1 MKFPRCPSIFKNSL
15 GALSFS
21 VFIFFLFPSILF
33 VSFYHLPFLFLSI
46 FILFFFF
53 FLKIVFVLF
62 LISLAFV
69 SALLL
74 LRLLL
79 FVFFLLLLVYLCI
92 YILPPFFSSAS
103 SCFLPASF
111 SSFFSL
117 FSFYTTIS
125 SPCVDYL
132 FYVCPLFSH
141 PLLPPFHH
149 LCGRLNQRPSPDG
162 GRFSLFLSKALLMV
176 VIQPLFSRL
185 SSLSGAVRCLF
196 IGSCLY
202 LQHCLLSTSGCLR
215 LFVG

>member
-1 MKFPRCPSIFKNSL
+1 MFPNVYEICLLYPHVFVIAYNATLVSHSSLSQHNSCHPCFLNALITSLSL
-15 GALSFS
+15 GPLLHSLLCVS
-21 VFIFFLFPSILF
+21 LIF
-33 VSFYHLPFLFLSI
+33 
-46 FILFFFF
+46 
-53 FLKIVFVLF
+53 
-62 LISLAFV
+62 
-69 SALLL
+69 
-74 LRLLL
+74 
-79 FVFFLLLLVYLCI
+79 FVFFLLSFPASLSAFLS
-92 YILPPFFSSAS
+92 PFSSSAS